1 MRRRPEQVLAT
12 QPERPATWARPPP
25 APWMRR
31 QHLLEPAPHA
41 RLLDVVRDH
50 VGIQAQVM
58 SSAELSL
65 RARVAGVRRPDV
77 GAALW
82 DDRTLVK
89 TWAMRG
95 TLHLVAATELPELV
109 RGLGTRLNW
118 LTDVWLRYFKVTR
131 EEMLALQAAIGEV
144 LSADPMTRTE
154 LAEGLAERL
163 GDPAFAERVTS
174 SWGTFLKPAAGR
186 GYLAFGPERGRN
198 VTFVHPGAW
207 LGIEIPE
214 PDEAGIDPLIVRHLH
229 AFPGA
234 TKGELARWWG
244 VTAGKLTKP
253 LKRLDDRLE
262 LVDLEGN
269 RAYVLAEDLATLRRT
284 RPEPPSTI
292 RLLGGFDPYT
302 LVAPEGGGAAAA
314 DGQAPA
320 RLADRGLD
328 QRGRPVRGRRRGH
341 LDPRAEAEGDDDRGQ
356 PVATPDEGGAGD
368 RPRGGRRDR
377 RVPRARRR
385 GPPPRSTTR
394 AERRRDRGIR
404 LHLAVGVDEVDRAVG
419 DVDNDEVRLDA
430 ADDDHRTVFGVDPV
444 ERVRREQARV
454 APGREA
460 AAEEPLVLRL
470 RRGGQAR

>member
-1 MRRRPEQVLAT
+1 MTGHGGFGRYRSGMQSI
-12 QPERPATWARPPP
+12 TWAQVAALR
-25 APWMRR
+25 MRR
-31 QHLLEPAPHA
+31 QHLLEQAPRA
-41 RLLDVVRDH
+41 RLVDVVRDH

-82 DDRTLVK
+82 EDRDLVK

-118 LTDVWLRYFKVTR
+118 LTAVWLRYFKVTR
-131 EEMLALQAAIGEV
+131 DEMLALQEAIGEV

-154 LAEGLAERL
+154 LAEQLAERL
-163 GDPAFAERVTS
+163 GDPAFADRVTS

-244 VTAGKLTKP
+244 VTSGKLTKP
-253 LKRLDDRLE
+253 IKRLEDRLE

-302 LVAPEGGGAAAA
+302 LSLQKEAEPLLAMARRPLVSRTAGWISAVVLSGGAVAGTWTHELKPKATTIEVSPWRRLTKA
-314 DGQAPA
+314 EQAVV
-320 RLADRGLD
+320 GTE
-328 QRGRPVRGRRRGH
+328 
-341 LDPRAEAEGDDDRGQ
+341 AEAIGEF
-356 PVATPDEGGAGD
+356 
-368 RPRGGRRDR
+368 
-377 RVPRARRR
+377 
-385 GPPPRSTTR
+385 
-394 AERRRDRGIR
+394 
-404 LHLAVGVDEVDRAVG
+404 LAPGV
-419 DVDNDEVRLDA
+419 EVRLL
-430 ADDDHRTVFGVDPV
+430 VNDPS
-444 ERVRREQARV
+444 
-454 APGREA
+454 
-460 AAEEPLVLRL
+460 
-470 RRGGQAR
+470 